1 MSKTKTAV
9 LKSVSQESKMDIGV
23 KRGDRKMLA
32 MRLSEALADSYMLYL
47 KTQNVHWNVMGP
59 MFFSI
64 HELTEKQY
72 LDMADAIDDIAERI
86 RAIGFTSP
94 GTFTEFMNYSA
105 LEEDKKEMSAEQMI
119 ASLVEGNEMC
129 ARRIREAVAEAE
141 NCDDVMTAG
150 LLTDRIGQ
158 HEQNAWMLRATIS

>member
-1 MSKTKTAV
+1 
-9 LKSVSQESKMDIGV
+9 
-23 KRGDRKMLA
+23 
-32 MRLSEALADSYMLYL
+32 
-47 KTQNVHWNVMGP
+47 
-59 MFFSI
+59 
-64 HELTEKQY
+64 
-72 LDMADAIDDIAERI
+72 
-86 RAIGFTSP
+86 
-94 GTFTEFMNYSA
+94 
-105 LEEDKKEMSAEQMI
+105 MI